1 MFRPL
6 SSTLLGG
13 AIVAASVWLAPQLVP
28 ESDIDCSGGGRL
40 CANAPKTVKDINAKR
55 NAIDAR
61 ANSHK
66 MPPPGAL
73 RQAYEAKQALM
84 SKRSEVRG
92 ADGQWQQYGVGPLL
106 ASGLAH
112 NLDLAALPRTNLYGY
127 AGRVD
132 DFAYD
137 PINKRLFAAPGT
149 GGIWMSEAV
158 NGNVWTLGDYWVSV
172 GDNLPSQ
179 ANGGVIWTSGGGGT
193 LISAGGD
200 SVMST
205 GAYHGIGAHWSTD
218 LGVTWTRSEG
228 YPDDALVFNT
238 AHDPGNPNI
247 VYIASSLGLYRSDD
261 AGRSFT
267 NVALPTTP
275 DCAGNIDRSS
285 ACNLANVVSD
295 VVVKGPGGVD
305 NFVCRNT
312 GCPVLAAVGWRGGAV
327 PYPDGV
333 TPQSPSNGLYRSE
346 TGQPGTFER
355 LELVEVDPIT
365 KQGFAAQER
374 IGRVEMGVAEGAF
387 QDHNYVYAMV
397 QDAVRLNGG
406 DYAPEP
412 LLDVIGGNPLS
423 TNVNG
428 VYVSSDFGSTWT
440 QMASSAE
447 LSTIPGPFTALIAPG
462 GQTWYNQY
470 IKPDPTRFVPG
481 LGIPTRMVM
490 GMEEVFQNIADVPL
504 DGKLQAFNPQD
515 FMNIG
520 YYFSASGL
528 DITVH
533 PDQHSN
539 IWIPDGLGGVC
550 LFIGNDGGVN
560 RQCTL
565 PGMPLT
571 QEGWAFG
578 HNQGMYTLLPYG
590 LGVAKD
596 GTVWFGLQDNGSGH
610 IEPDT
615 GFSIQDHGADGFYAE
630 VDPDNSDIAYT
641 ESQVGGLRRTKDR
654 GDTSSSIAPPYARPN
669 FANWFSMDPLD
680 SKHMITTANQVF
692 ETLDAPNVTAGTWNE
707 VYRLGKNPNTDAL
720 FTANVGDVHGD
731 AIYVGACGD
740 CGVTN
745 NDTGFRNKLATNI
758 GGKRAPV
765 PGTAAGW
772 HTATAANLPNR
783 FIGAIEIDHEDPRTV
798 YVGLQAYMSGLR
810 GPNTFND
817 QNEED
822 PRVDAGNLWK
832 STDAGESF
840 VSIQGNLPLV
850 PINYIL
856 QRDGQLIVSTD
867 FGVFISTDLEG
878 SDWAPLGNNLPNVP
892 VTQTKL
898 QPGNP
903 NTLFASTFGRHIW
916 TYEFPEGSTMDSD
929 PIEEERQAR
938 AATSFTRGGAT
949 GLLTLSLLCALG
961 LCRRTRHSFQ

>member
-1 MFRPL
+1 MYRPVSAML
-6 SSTLLGG
+6 IGG
-13 AIVAASVWLAPQLVP
+13 VVVASLAWMAPKTQNDL
-28 ESDIDCSGGGRL
+28 DCSGGGRM
-40 CANAPKTVKDINAKR
+40 CPNPAKTVKDISAKR
-55 NAIDAR
+55 TAIDSR

-66 MPPPGAL
+66 FPPPGAL
-73 RQAYEAKQALM
+73 RAAHEAKEALQQR
-84 SKRSEVRG
+84 KALIRG
-92 ADGQWQQYGVGPLL
+92 ADGQWSQYGVGPLL

-127 AGRVD
+127 AGRID

-137 PINKRLFAAPGT
+137 EVNKRLFAAPGT
-149 GGIWMSEAV
+149 GGIWMSEAE

-205 GAYHGIGAHWSTD
+205 GAYHGIGAYWSTD
-218 LGVTWTRSEG
+218 LGVTWTRAEG

-238 AHDPGNPNI
+238 ANDPGNPDI

-261 AGRSFT
+261 AGRSFA

-275 DCAGNIDRSS
+275 ECAGNIDRTS

-295 VVVKGPGGVD
+295 VVVKAPGGSD
-305 NFVCRNT
+305 NFICRNT

-346 TGQPGTFER
+346 TGQVGSFER
-355 LELVEVDPIT
+355 LNPDPVNPLT
-365 KQGFAAQER
+365 GQGFAERER
-374 IGRVEMGVAEGAF
+374 IGRVEMGVANGPL
-387 QDHNYVYAMV
+387 QDHDYVYAMV

-406 DYAPEP
+406 DYADDPI
-412 LLDVIGGNPLS
+412 LDLIGGNPLS

-440 QMASSAE
+440 QMADSAE

-470 IKPDPTRFVPG
+470 IKPDPTRAVPG

-490 GMEEVFQNIADVPL
+490 GMEEVFQNAADVPL
-504 DGKLQAFNPQD
+504 DGTAQALNPQD
-515 FMNIG
+515 FVNIG

-533 PDQHSN
+533 PDQHAAL
-539 IWIPDGLGGVC
+539 WIPDGLGGVC

-571 QEGWAFG
+571 QVGWEYG
-578 HNQGMYTLLPYG
+578 HNDGFYTLLPYG

-630 VDPDNSDIAYT
+630 VDPDNSDLAYT
-641 ESQVGGLRRTKDR
+641 ESQVGGLRRTSNR
-654 GDTSSSIAPPYARPN
+654 GDTSTNIAPPYARPN

-680 SKHMITTANQVF
+680 SNHMITTANQIF
-692 ETLDAPNVTAGTWNE
+692 ETLDAPNVTGGTWNE
-707 VYRLGKNPNTDAL
+707 VYRLGTNPDTDVL
-720 FTANVGDVHGD
+720 FTANVGDVHGS

-758 GGKRAPV
+758 GGKREPV
-765 PGTAAGW
+765 PGTASGW
-772 HTATAANLPNR
+772 HTATAAGLPNR
-783 FIGAIEIDHEDPRTV
+783 FIGAIEIDHTDPFTV
-798 YVGLQAYMSGLR
+798 YVGLQAYSSGLR

-817 QNEED
+817 QNPED
-822 PRVDAGNLWK
+822 PMVDAGNLFK

-850 PINYIL
+850 PINYVL
-856 QRDGQLIVSTD
+856 QRDGQLIVATD
-867 FGVFISTDLEG
+867 FGAFISSDLDG
-878 SDWAPLGNNLPNVP
+878 TDWAPLGNNLPNVP
-892 VTQTKL
+892 VTQVKL

-903 NTLFASTFGRHIW
+903 NTLFASTFGRHVW
-916 TYEFPEGSTMDSD
+916 TYEFPASARMDSD

-938 AATSFTRGGAT
+938 MAALSATRGGAT
-949 GLLTLSLLCALG
+949 GGALIMLLALLG
-961 LCRRTRHSFQ
+961 LRRRATR